1 MCSHMLRESKSSLE
15 ATDQHNDSDLINNIF
30 SKTKREKND
39 LEYVL
44 KLIKKYSVINECYKK
59 AQHYIEL
66 ASSSLSIFRDSEQKE
81 ILNNLTSF
89 SLARNF

>member
-1 MCSHMLRESKSSLE
+1 LPIILLFQKINETEKE
-15 ATDQHNDSDLINNIF
+15 LINNIF

-66 ASSSLSIFRDSEQKE
+66 ASSSLSIFKNSEQKE

>member
-1 MCSHMLRESKSSLE
+1 
-15 ATDQHNDSDLINNIF
+15 
-30 SKTKREKND
+30 
-39 LEYVL
+39 
-44 KLIKKYSVINECYKK
+44 VINECYKK

-66 ASSSLSIFRDSEQKE
+66 ASSSLSIFKDCDQKE

>member
-1 MCSHMLRESKSSLE
+1 MKEKLHCLSFYFFKKINKSEKELIKNLFSKS
-15 ATDQHNDSDLINNIF
+15 
-30 SKTKREKND
+30 KREKND
-39 LEYVL
+39 LENVL
-44 KLIKKYSVINECYKK
+44 KLIKKHNVINECYKK

-66 ASSSLSIFRDSEQKE
+66 ASSSLSIFKDCDQKE